1 MKQTMKRLLGFCLV
15 IMMMLTLIPA
25 NVFAVAD
32 LQIVGDAKLFLP
44 SSGAIEVQYEA
55 AQLDGTPI
63 TEGVT
68 WSLVDDGRVKTY
80 AKIDAATGKVTVNA
94 VGLNLKFC

>member
-15 IMMMLTLIPA
+15 IMMMLTFIPT

-44 SSGAIEVQYEA
+44 SFFLLLYF
-55 AQLDGTPI
+55 LLCDH
-63 TEGVT
+63 
-68 WSLVDDGRVKTY
+68 
-80 AKIDAATGKVTVNA
+80 
-94 VGLNLKFC
+94 